1 MAITQ
6 TIPKDGIGSRHYPYA
21 ALSEMHGYKRVDKD
35 KARVFLSSGSS
46 NKITASADSPD
57 AGRSGIPNSL
67 SLSSPD

>member
-1 MAITQ
+1 
-6 TIPKDGIGSRHYPYA
+6 
-21 ALSEMHGYKRVDKD
+21 MHGYKRVDKN

-57 AGRSGIPNSL
+57 AGRSGIPNSR